1 MLWCWRGAAR
11 ATCERA
17 RNGNRE
23 TGAGAEG
30 GKARGYNSSVATGAY
45 NTSATA
51 ESIGEGQDSCW
62 QQRRGFMKRVLA
74 ASKLGPDGIRLGVWW
89 APERGKHGE
98 SCTQRHGTVVDIPT
112 PYSTDASALAR
123 PPNKRAWRSLHYASI
138 PDVLYCNAARIP
150 DFPEKRANPVAF
162 DRQSL
167 VDHYLASPYSS
178 VHMGVFSDS
187 LYKVALV
194 HHDGAPACGISG
206 TLTAWGFTYPG

>member
-1 MLWCWRGAAR
+1 
-11 ATCERA
+11 
-17 RNGNRE
+17 
-23 TGAGAEG
+23 
-30 GKARGYNSSVATGAY
+30 
-45 NTSATA
+45 
-51 ESIGEGQDSCW
+51 
-62 QQRRGFMKRVLA
+62 MKRVLA

-187 LYKVALV
+187 LYKKALV